1 MEIVRLS
8 YCEHAYA
15 HKALYKLIN
24 IGGDYFWEKRPI
36 SSNVGEIRPLYISDK
51 DNRYLAFCMG
61 MYHIR
66 FREGDL

>member
-51 DNRYLAFCMG
+51 DNRYLAVALPKPYMI
-61 MYHIR
+61 HTHTKR
-66 FREGDL
+66 